1 MITALLKKLRADQ
14 KRLSSIP
21 GEKKKFAPPV
31 VLEIQGISRE
41 GVIGITFNQPMNV
54 PDFIEQDTPLDSRRL
69 VALSELDVAR
79 DIMNFDFV
87 LRSDA
92 EVEDLVFFL
101 EI

>member
-1 MITALLKKLRADQ
+1 
-14 KRLSSIP
+14 
-21 GEKKKFAPPV
+21 
-31 VLEIQGISRE
+31 
-41 GVIGITFNQPMNV
+41 MNV
-54 PDFIEQDTPLDSRRL
+54 PDFIEQDAPTDSRRL

-79 DIMNFDFV
+79 DIMDFNFV